1 MKKILIV
8 LLSVLFSILGI
19 KAQNLPQK
27 RPVYCNVMGY
37 NFWGF
42 GKVKVQLDMGRKT
55 DIKGFDALYGEDGKK
70 LKFNTMMQVLN
81 YMGERGW
88 RVVNTYYITESSKQN
103 VIHYL
108 LEKWISSEDEITEGL
123 ILKEENSKPYKPGEG
138 GDDMY

>member
-1 MKKILIV
+1 MKKV
-8 LLSVLFSILGI
+8 LLIFMLSLVYLCIN
-19 KAQNLPQK
+19 AQEQSQK

-88 RVVNTYYITESSKQN
+88 RVINTYYITESSKQS

-123 ILKEENSKPYKPGEG
+123 ILKDANSKPYKPGEG

>member
-1 MKKILIV
+1 
-8 LLSVLFSILGI
+8 
-19 KAQNLPQK
+19 
-27 RPVYCNVMGY
+27 MGY

-88 RVVNTYYITESSKQN
+88 RVINTYYITESSKQS

-123 ILKEENSKPYKPGEG
+123 ILKDEDSKPYKPGEG